1 MKKINI
7 IICLIASLLLL
18 ASCGNIPAES
28 TTETTTVE
36 TTTAETSIMTED
48 TTMTETTTA
57 ETTETTAA
65 EPTVETTM
73 ANTEETTTAETLA
86 TEETVLETLPDMF
99 VELMKRP
106 DTGEYFGVGKNKS
119 DVRRFFPS
127 PKNQYVG
134 VHYRVIGY
142 DPSME
147 EEIPGSICSRWFIE
161 IIDIYGEEKYAEA
174 DQIDYDKIYTTA
186 IRGIPTSTIYGI
198 PVPTVGEDY
207 FRYAPLSDVISGDL
221 WVSLYMDV
229 REVDGVKWL
238 YGYNMDLSGFKGA
251 VKITDHNENQVY
263 NEENHY
269 KIIAYLKSIGKS
281 LPTFDYKIT
290 MEDFLDEL
298 GIVEKD

>member
-7 IICLIASLLLL
+7 VICLIASLLLL
-18 ASCGNIPAES
+18 MSCGNIPVES
-28 TTETTTVE
+28 KEETTTVE
-36 TTTAETSIMTED
+36 TTTAEASIMAETT
-48 TTMTETTTA
+48 TTMETTTA
-57 ETTETTAA
+57 ETTTETNSETT
-65 EPTVETTM
+65 T

-106 DTGEYFGVGKNKS
+106 DTGEYFGTGKKS
-119 DVRRFFPS
+119 DVRRFFPD
-127 PKNQYVG
+127 PKEQYVG
-134 VHYRVIGY
+134 VYYRVVGY

-186 IRGIPTSTIYGI
+186 MRGIPTSTLYGI
-198 PVPTVGEDY
+198 PVPTIGEDY
-207 FRYAPLSDVISGDL
+207 FRYAPLYEVISGDL

-251 VKITDHNENQVY
+251 VKITDHKENQVY

-269 KIIAYLKSIGKS
+269 KIIAYLNKIGKS
-281 LPTFDYKIT
+281 LPTFDYKIK

-298 GIVEKD
+298 GIMEKD

>member
-1 MKKINI
+1 MRRLLSLM
-7 IICLIASLLLL
+7 LIGALFVSIF
-18 ASCGNIPAES
+18 ASCGDV
-28 TTETTTVE
+28 TE
-36 TTTAETSIMTED
+36 
-48 TTMTETTTA
+48 ETTTA
-57 ETTETTAA
+57 ETTTVATATTTSETTTDDTTAEIITTTETTAA
-65 EPTVETTM
+65 ESTVETTM

-147 EEIPGSICSRWFIE
+147 EDNPGSVCSRWFIE

-198 PVPTVGEDY
+198 PVPTLGKDY

-229 REVDGVKWL
+229 REVDGVQYL

-251 VKITDHNENQVY
+251 IKITDEDENQVY

>member
-7 IICLIASLLLL
+7 VICLIASLLLL
-18 ASCGNIPAES
+18 MSCGNIPVES
-28 TTETTTVE
+28 KEETTTVE
-36 TTTAETSIMTED
+36 TTTAEASIMAETT
-48 TTMTETTTA
+48 TTMETTTA
-57 ETTETTAA
+57 ETTTETTS
-65 EPTVETTM
+65 ETTT

-106 DTGEYFGVGKNKS
+106 DTGEYFGTGKKS
-119 DVRRFFPS
+119 DVRRFFPD
-127 PKNQYVG
+127 PKEQYVG
-134 VHYRVIGY
+134 VYYRVVGY

-186 IRGIPTSTIYGI
+186 MRGIPNSTLYGI
-198 PVPTVGEDY
+198 PVPTIGEDY
-207 FRYAPLSDVISGDL
+207 FRYAPLYEVISGDL

-251 VKITDHNENQVY
+251 VKITDHKENQVY

-269 KIIAYLKSIGKS
+269 KIIAYLNKIGKS
-281 LPTFDYKIT
+281 LPTFDYKIK

-298 GIVEKD
+298 GILEKD

>member
-7 IICLIASLLLL
+7 VICLIASLLLL
-18 ASCGNIPAES
+18 MSCGNIPVES
-28 TTETTTVE
+28 KEETTTVE
-36 TTTAETSIMTED
+36 TTTAEASIMAETT
-48 TTMTETTTA
+48 TTMETTTA
-57 ETTETTAA
+57 ETTTETNSETT
-65 EPTVETTM
+65 T

-106 DTGEYFGVGKNKS
+106 DTGEYFGTGKKS
-119 DVRRFFPS
+119 DVRRFFPD
-127 PKNQYVG
+127 PKEQYVG
-134 VHYRVIGY
+134 VYYRVVGY

-186 IRGIPTSTIYGI
+186 MRGIPNSTLYGI
-198 PVPTVGEDY
+198 PVPTIGEDY
-207 FRYAPLSDVISGDL
+207 FRYAPLYEVISGDL

-251 VKITDHNENQVY
+251 VKITDHKENQVY

-269 KIIAYLKSIGKS
+269 KIIAYLNKIGKS
-281 LPTFDYKIT
+281 LPTFDYKIK

-298 GIVEKD
+298 GILEKD